1 LLLLLLYLLFVRL
14 LSSGALVVGRI
25 VSSELLLLVQLIRRL
40 LFDHICS
47 SWVRYQFWVT
57 ISPPLSLNGVVV
69 D

>member
-1 LLLLLLYLLFVRL
+1 MLLLLYLLFVRL

-40 LFDHICS
+40 LFDHIFS